1 MVRAAPRVL
10 FTQGPDSVLNCSA
23 TGFYPSA
30 ISFTIG
36 QRSKEVK
43 MEHPAGQLLPDGTF
57 RADSTV
63 SVRAWRAGSDPF
75 YCEVRHEALDQP
87 IRTRQQEHAIPK
99 VSFKLYSEVENLED
113 TVQCIATGFKP
124 PEIIFTIFS
133 FNTVVK
139 QKELLGESL
148 PDGTYEAKLEY
159 TFMKNHENFREL
171 QCMVTHASMD
181 ESIRKHLIVP
191 LTIALQNRAEL
202 DKVSDMICVAERF
215 LNPVEYFVWRKGE
228 EVVYSEAAPK
238 GQMPDGTYTAVSW
251 YRFTPSSRDQV
262 SCEVQY
268 QHTKTT
274 RRYVTYTGQSFTELF
289 IVGIVIL
296 GPLLLILIIIL
307 WHSSVFLSPIVPEKM
322 IYDEPGMLTCSMS
335 GWCLRMVSIKWF
347 LNEEE
352 IQLDA
357 EEDED
362 KDEDDDNM
370 WESQSDMSGYSMKRG
385 HISRKGCCKAETTIS
400 LKFTPTESEHE
411 DRAFKCQATHRMT
424 RKRVARVLVFESE
437 GQ

>member
-1 MVRAAPRVL
+1 
-10 FTQGPDSVLNCSA
+10 
-23 TGFYPSA
+23 
-30 ISFTIG
+30 
-36 QRSKEVK
+36 
-43 MEHPAGQLLPDGTF
+43 MERPAGQLLPDGTF

-63 SVRAWRAGSDPF
+63 NVRAWRAGSDPF

-87 IRTRQQEHAIPK
+87 IRTRQQEDAIPK

-113 TVQCIATGFKP
+113 TVQCIATGFNA
-124 PEIIFTIFS
+124 PEIMFTIFRLNS
-133 FNTVVK
+133 VVK
-139 QKELLGESL
+139 QKELVGESQ
-148 PDGTYEAKLEY
+148 PDGTYEAKLVY

-181 ESIRKHLIVP
+181 EPIRKHLIVP

-352 IQLDA
+352 IHLDA

-400 LKFTPTESEHE
+400 LKFTPNESEHE